1 MASLQKYT
9 AKTARSGYMWRV
21 QYRDAAGRSRT
32 KSGFRTKDAAQ
43 AWADDNAVS
52 VRAGDWISPEDQ
64 RVTLTEVW
72 HRWKI
77 SRQKQLAVSSW
88 RTLEAAWRNHIEP
101 VWGHRAVASVHPAEV
116 QDWVNKLDRAP
127 STVHRAF
134 HLLRSLSDDAV
145 RLRQMR
151 TNPCVGV
158 QLPSRQKSKNTT
170 LTPGQV
176 SLLIEQTNRYKSL
189 VAFLAYTGAR
199 WGEAAALT
207 VADIDLKNNEQQSPN
222 QPPP

>member
-1 MASLQKYT
+1 MASLENLPT
-9 AKTARSGYMWRV
+9 EATRSLLLAHIG
-21 QYRDAAGRSRT
+21 
-32 KSGFRTKDAAQ
+32 SGVA
-43 AWADDNAVS
+43 
-52 VRAGDWISPEDQ
+52 
-64 RVTLTEVW
+64 
-72 HRWKI
+72 
-77 SRQKQLAVSSW
+77 
-88 RTLEAAWRNHIEP
+88 NHIEP